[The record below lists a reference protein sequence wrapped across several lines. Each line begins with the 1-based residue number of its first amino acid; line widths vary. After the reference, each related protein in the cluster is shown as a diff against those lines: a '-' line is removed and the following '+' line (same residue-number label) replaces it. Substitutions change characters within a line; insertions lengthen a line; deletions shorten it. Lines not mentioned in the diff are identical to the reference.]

1 MPNNLDN
8 TQKMITFA
16 VSNLINKRY
25 GVHRKRGWANTSHQ
39 ELQKGLS
46 ERAEKFRNLHH
57 GFGLRV
63 NGTRVTNQPP
73 LRGGAQ
79 KERNMAQ
86 VATIQQR
93 ATVRQVLA
101 DVYEEVNWAYL
112 AKNYFGKSRSW
123 LYHKFSGRNNGV
135 EDDFNDVDR
144 ERLKSAL
151 NDIAM
156 RLMAT
161 ANRLWLSLI
170 KFDPA
175 PVS

>member
-1 MPNNLDN
+1 
-8 TQKMITFA
+8 
-16 VSNLINKRY
+16 
-25 GVHRKRGWANTSHQ
+25 
-39 ELQKGLS
+39 
-46 ERAEKFRNLHH
+46 
-57 GFGLRV
+57 
-63 NGTRVTNQPP
+63 
-73 LRGGAQ
+73 
-79 KERNMAQ
+79 MAQ

-123 LYHKFSGRNNGV
+123 LYHKFSGMNNGV
-135 EDDFNDVDR
+135 EDDFHDVDR

-161 ANRLWLSLI
+161 ANRL
-170 KFDPA
+170 
-175 PVS
+175 